1 MPYHIAVNINKFILL
16 KPLKTFSF
24 SLWCHLPSF
33 KWLQT
38 WTSVMLTS
46 LCRFKL
52 NLLNLLYNLKFDT
65 MKRSELQNIKVVIR
79 QTAAKNG
86 EEQTLT
92 AEQFVSYVLQN

>member
-1 MPYHIAVNINKFILL
+1 
-16 KPLKTFSF
+16 
-24 SLWCHLPSF
+24 
-33 KWLQT
+33 
-38 WTSVMLTS
+38 
-46 LCRFKL
+46 
-52 NLLNLLYNLKFDT
+52 